1 MTESDLWSVDR
12 IAAGNLLLSLGLKLD
27 PGDESLI
34 AEHFARHRRD
44 AQEWAA
50 ERTRDRIMRK
60 LETASLELCPRSSD
74 DWSQGF
80 QRAEQMVMTMT
91 PNELTGAEVGK
102 PRSKGQVLRA
112 LVRHAKNAAKADD
125 SHA

>member
-1 MTESDLWSVDR
+1 MTESKVWSVDR

-27 PGDESLI
+27 PDDESLI

-44 AQEWAA
+44 AQEWGA
-50 ERTRDRIMRK
+50 ERARDQIMRK
-60 LETASLELCPRSSD
+60 LETASLELCHRSSD

-102 PRSKGQVLRA
+102 ARSKGQVLRA
-112 LVRHAKNAAKADD
+112 LVRHAKAAALADT

>member
-1 MTESDLWSVDR
+1 MTESNIWSVDR
-12 IAAGNLLLSLGLKLD
+12 IAAGNLLLSLGVKLD
-27 PGDESLI
+27 PADELLI

-50 ERTRDRIMRK
+50 ERARDRIVST

-74 DWSQGF
+74 DWSLGF

-91 PNELTGAEVGK
+91 PNELIGTEVGK
-102 PRSKGQVLRA
+102 ARSKGQVLRA
-112 LVRHAKNAAKADD
+112 LVRHAKAAAQADG
-125 SHA
+125 SLS